1 MQSSVALGDPHIC
14 SDSMN
19 RLNLIFSVYDA
30 LVQRDSEGHYQPSLA
45 ESWEVDEDTRTWTF
59 TLRKDVQFH
68 NGDILKSGD
77 VIATM
82 GRVLDP
88 SIGGSFGTQ
97 GVYLSYLEHAEI
109 LAIDDLTVQI
119 ITEFPMADLLDLL
132 VAMPISPESELHR
145 LPEQYVGT
153 GPYRIKEQTG
163 SRTILEAH
171 DTYWGKAPEYRELRW
186 IAESSSEKRTDALL
200 SGEAD
205 VVTRIS
211 VQDKG
216 RIEKDGGAQVFQL
229 ESGLCI
235 IFMCNAQEGV
245 NTDRRV
251 RQALNYALDVEE
263 IIDEIKDGAATPL
276 NGFLTP
282 HHFGY
287 NPATPAYPFDPVKAR
302 ALLSEAGYA
311 DGMHLVLDIPSTM
324 PNEAPALAQM
334 MAEQYGRVGIT
345 AVSYT
350 HLRAHET

>member
-1 MQSSVALGDPHIC
+1 MSLSMMGCSKSSPPPRQLTIMQSSVALGDPHIC

-45 ESWEVDEDTRTWTF
+45 GSGEVDEDPRTWTF

-171 DTYWGKAPEYRELRW
+171 ETYWGKAQEYRELRW

-211 VQDKG
+211 VQDK
-216 RIEKDGGAQVFQL
+216 
-229 ESGLCI
+229 
-235 IFMCNAQEGV
+235 
-245 NTDRRV
+245 
-251 RQALNYALDVEE
+251 
-263 IIDEIKDGAATPL
+263 
-276 NGFLTP
+276 
-282 HHFGY
+282 
-287 NPATPAYPFDPVKAR
+287 
-302 ALLSEAGYA
+302 
-311 DGMHLVLDIPSTM
+311 
-324 PNEAPALAQM
+324 
-334 MAEQYGRVGIT
+334 
-345 AVSYT
+345 
-350 HLRAHET
+350 